1 MVGDA
6 LNLPVLKGTSTL
18 GGIGLLDS
26 DVYIPNGYGNEW
38 YQNQNNFY
46 RQVRNFVI
54 DLTEAPKGAAGI
66 HWQVA
71 QATSLQNI
79 KFVMRPKTESG
90 NKQQGVCFPVCCELG
105 RGKLTTRRSLWRT
118 VVAGS

>member
-6 LNLPVLKGTSTL
+6 LNLPVIKATAALD
-18 GGIGLLDS
+18 GIGVLDS
-26 DVYIPNGYGNEW
+26 DLYIPGGYGNQW

-54 DLTEAPKGAAGI
+54 DLTEANREAAGI

-71 QATSLQNI
+71 QATSLQNLR
-79 KFVMRPKTESG
+79 FVMRPKTEPG
-90 NKQQGVCFPVCCELG
+90 NKQQGVRLPSED
-105 RGKLTTRRSLWRT
+105 S
-118 VVAGS
+118 